1 MRSPD
6 DQSVDQVVCC
16 DLLPVEHYQSDRSC
30 GCVGWLLLVLSL
42 LLPGLYHVMYL
53 PTSYTQSE
61 LSWSNQYKELSLQPC
76 IRSIKDQQDGNFNY
90 EDLEIL
96 YYVLYTLFIIAEFL
110 LFLKSSICLIFY
122 FTISVLDLKLSS

>member
-16 DLLPVEHYQSDRSC
+16 DLLPVEHYQSDGSC

-42 LLPGLYHVMYL
+42 LLPCLYHVMYL
-53 PTSYTQSE
+53 PTSYTQTE

-76 IRSIKDQQDGNFNY
+76 NRSIKDQQDGNFNY

-110 LFLKSSICLIFY
+110 LFLKSSI
-122 FTISVLDLKLSS
+122 